1 MLLAYVSSWCA
12 NSYCIIVILS
22 FYRTV
27 LFCITVYH
35 AYVFIVQIMP
45 AYKWLPFFAADVK
58 IK

>member
-1 MLLAYVSSWCA
+1 MLLAYVSSWCG
-12 NSYCIIVILS
+12 NSYCITVILS

-45 AYKWLPFFAADVK
+45 AYKWLPFFAAGV
-58 IK
+58 